1 LLPPRTTP
9 CLHIDKR
16 GWKVEFTAT
25 AKARHRLHMFKRTL
39 SKHHAEGTFKI
50 LREPRYVQGKVKDGY
65 YPYRVIIDFP
75 TDAALSPPSNL
86 KELRDRI
93 DTESKAWLAM
103 LDQLGPKG

>member
-1 LLPPRTTP
+1 
-9 CLHIDKR
+9 
-16 GWKVEFTAT
+16 VESRVHCYGESPAPFA
-25 AKARHRLHMFKRTL
+25 HVQ
-39 SKHHAEGTFKI
+39 AEGTFKI